1 MSGQPALDELQWRA
15 PEWIQVFGLRTDNV
29 LEYFAQSPFYDR
41 SSNNQVLKMQSQ
53 YNAPVMQ
60 PQEVVQALSTMR
72 GIEFAIAMAQPA
84 SALWIIRKQDRISP
98 SEAVP
103 LATYYV
109 INENI
114 YMAPSVYSIIS
125 SRMLAGVRGLREAL
139 VLASDKLPKFT
150 PTLGYS
156 YYPNTQED
164 EENAKERIQEQMM
177 TRALAIAGRFELEP
191 VYLDMPKKEAQ
202 AQQTQHLHG
211 LQKAPGQGGVQ
222 NGQKHDSGAVT
233 TASTKRRRRKEK

>member
-1 MSGQPALDELQWRA
+1 MSEQPALDELQWRA
-15 PEWIQVFGLRTDNV
+15 PEWIQIFGLRTDNV

-53 YNAPVMQ
+53 FNAPVLQ

-84 SALWIIRKQDRISP
+84 SALWIIRKQNRISP

-103 LATYYV
+103 LATYFV

-114 YMAPSVYSIIS
+114 YMAPSVYSIVS
-125 SRMLAGVRGLREAL
+125 SRMLAGIRGLREAL
-139 VLASDKLPKFT
+139 VLAADKLPKFA

-164 EENAKERIQEQMM
+164 EENAKERVQEQMM
-177 TRALAIAGRFELEP
+177 ARALANARQFEIEQE
-191 VYLDMPKKEAQ
+191 YLDMPKKEAQ
-202 AQQTQHLHG
+202 AQQTQLHG
-211 LQKAPGQGGVQ
+211 LQKATGQTGLQAGE
-222 NGQKHDSGAVT
+222 KHDSGVVA
-233 TASTKRRRRKEK
+233 TAATKRRRKKEK

>member
-1 MSGQPALDELQWRA
+1 MSEQPAVDELQWRA
-15 PEWIQVFGLRTDNV
+15 PEWIQMFGLRTDNV

-53 YNAPVMQ
+53 FNAPVLQ

-84 SALWIIRKQDRISP
+84 SALWIIRKQNRISP
-98 SEAVP
+98 NEAVP
-103 LATYYV
+103 LATYFV

-114 YMAPSVYSIIS
+114 YMAPSVYSIVS
-125 SRMLAGVRGLREAL
+125 SRMLAGIRGLREAL
-139 VLASDKLPKFT
+139 VLAADKLPKFA

-164 EENAKERIQEQMM
+164 EENAKERVQEQMM
-177 TRALAIAGRFELEP
+177 ARALANARQFEIEQE
-191 VYLDMPKKEAQ
+191 YLDMPKKEGAQ
-202 AQQTQHLHG
+202 AQQPQLHG
-211 LQKAPGQGGVQ
+211 LQKATGQTGVQ
-222 NGQKHDSGAVT
+222 AGEKHDSGVVA
-233 TASTKRRRRKEK
+233 TAATKRRRKKEK

>member
-1 MSGQPALDELQWRA
+1 MSEQPAVDELQWRA
-15 PEWIQVFGLRTDNV
+15 PEWIQMFGLRTDNV

-53 YNAPVMQ
+53 FNAPVLQ

-84 SALWIIRKQDRISP
+84 SALWIVRKQNRISP
-98 SEAVP
+98 NEAVP
-103 LATYYV
+103 LATYFV

-114 YMAPSVYSIIS
+114 YMAPSVYSIVS
-125 SRMLAGVRGLREAL
+125 SRMLAGIRGLREAL
-139 VLASDKLPKFT
+139 VLAADKLPKFA

-164 EENAKERIQEQMM
+164 EENAKERVQEQMM
-177 TRALAIAGRFELEP
+177 ARALANARQFEIEQE
-191 VYLDMPKKEAQ
+191 YLDMPKKEAAQ
-202 AQQTQHLHG
+202 AQQIQLHG
-211 LQKAPGQGGVQ
+211 LQKATGQTGVQ
-222 NGQKHDSGAVT
+222 AGEKHDSGVVA
-233 TASTKRRRRKEK
+233 TAATKRRRKKEK